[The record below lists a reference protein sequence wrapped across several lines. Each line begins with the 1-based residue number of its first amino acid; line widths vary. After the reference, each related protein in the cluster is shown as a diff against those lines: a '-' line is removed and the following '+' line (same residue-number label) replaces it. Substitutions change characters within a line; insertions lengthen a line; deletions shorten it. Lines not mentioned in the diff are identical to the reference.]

1 MTGLSR
7 GVVAAVAAVAVVSS
21 SCSSR
26 TTAAPAASP
35 AAPLAATGTQGTTG
49 DVIFATDKVGWVI
62 APHAARGVTDIY
74 RTTDG
79 GLTWALWG
87 SLPEVAAGRE
97 MPGTAV
103 VAGESALLLV
113 PAGSDHVM
121 FGADGGKWE
130 RRNFPS
136 VPPNVSVMVEF
147 LPDLRHGWL
156 LRDNYGDFFQTVD
169 GGRTWKVLTSF
180 RQFENPGASGPL
192 FWSPTDGSMYYNGGD
207 GIVFLVTRDSGA
219 TWGRVDLPVVKA
231 QQDLH
236 VSAALALSPDLA
248 MFNEADGLLALYPYP
263 SSGPFD
269 PAIRKVLYVTATS
282 DGAAHW
288 SPAKLIRLPEPGG
301 VVFLDSQR
309 WLMAGDRSEYFTRDA
324 GGHWQQAAGLDAG
337 LWRGRP
343 GLHVTQSNRNIA
355 FLTFSAGNI
364 HWLDVSTDGGEHWRP
379 VPLPDVREAS

>member
-7 GVVAAVAAVAVVSS
+7 GVVAAVAAVAVVSC
-21 SCSSR
+21 SCSSG
-26 TTAAPAASP
+26 TTAAPAASSAAST
-35 AAPLAATGTQGTTG
+35 AAPGTQGTTG

-62 APHAARGVTDIY
+62 APQTARRVTDVY

-87 SLPEVAAGRE
+87 SLPEVAAGHE
-97 MPGTAV
+97 TPGTTV
-103 VAGESALLLV
+103 VASESALLLV
-113 PAGSDHVM
+113 PAGSDHLM
-121 FGADGGKWE
+121 FRADGGKWQ
-130 RRNFPS
+130 RWNFPI

-147 LPDLRHGWL
+147 LPDLQHGWL

-169 GGRTWKVLTSF
+169 GGRTWKVLRSF
-180 RQFENPGASGPL
+180 RQFEDPGASGPL

-219 TWGRVDLPVVKA
+219 TWGPVSLPVVKA

-236 VSAALALSPDLA
+236 VTAALALSPELT
-248 MFNEADGLLALYPYP
+248 MFNQGDGLLALHPYP

-269 PAIRKVLYVTATS
+269 PPLRKVLYVTATS
-282 DGAAHW
+282 DGGAHW

-309 WLMAGDRSEYFTRDA
+309 WLMAGDRSVYFTSDE

-337 LWRGRP
+337 LWRGSP
-343 GLHVTQSNRNIA
+343 GIQVMQSNRNVA
-355 FLTFSAGNI
+355 FLTFSAGGI

-379 VPLPDVREAS
+379 VPLPAVREAN